1 MSRLFQEAGDT
12 LDIMIV
18 REGVE
23 IEPAIDALRP
33 ELTVEGIGDFKVVA
47 VIVARPE
54 PLVEL
59 IVSRGRKATRADPAV
74 VITVYHLTPEPEI
87 GTQPPTVRTEVAL
100 KVKIEAV

>member
-33 ELTVEGIGDFKVVA
+33 ELTVESIGDFKVVA

-59 IVSRGRKATRADPAV
+59 IVGRGREAARGGPAAGNTVHPLPPQPENSAVAPTSRA
-74 VITVYHLTPEPEI
+74 H
-87 GTQPPTVRTEVAL
+87 VAL
-100 KVKIEAV
+100 E